1 MSFLTAIKTR
11 ISRRLR
17 QRFVDSSF
25 GENYQGSEKDLR
37 LLSPMTGNIYCL
49 RRYREFL
56 AGSTFEDP
64 IKYEVDKDG
73 VDWAAVKRIIV

>member
-1 MSFLTAIKTR
+1 
-11 ISRRLR
+11 
-17 QRFVDSSF
+17 
-25 GENYQGSEKDLR
+25 
-37 LLSPMTGNIYCL
+37 MTGNIYCL